1 MRLDAVENLICRE
14 VVDFLEAMA
23 REAAQGN
30 TTVDRCLQM
39 DFEAV
44 GVSSSLASAA
54 LQQVAGRIR

>member
-1 MRLDAVENLICRE
+1 MRIDEVENLICRE

-30 TTVDRCLQM
+30 TSVDGHLRM

-44 GVSSSLASAA
+44 GATPSLASAA
-54 LQQVAGRIR
+54 LQQVASRVR